1 MNKNINDPNGMKS
14 PLQSENSKNSNL
26 NGNIQSDNE
35 MLSNEELP
43 WTKWKKKEFFYVLLI
58 PKIMFDI
65 LFFLYLVVNFDR
77 I

>member
-1 MNKNINDPNGMKS
+1 MYFKNQISNLIEKSETNKNINEPNGMKS

-43 WTKWKKKEFFYVLLI
+43 
-58 PKIMFDI
+58 
-65 LFFLYLVVNFDR
+65 
-77 I
+77 

>member
-43 WTKWKKKEFFYVLLI
+43 
-58 PKIMFDI
+58 
-65 LFFLYLVVNFDR
+65 
-77 I
+77 

>member
-1 MNKNINDPNGMKS
+1 MKS

-43 WTKWKKKEFFYVLLI
+43 WTKWKKIIFYVLLI

-65 LFFLYLVVNFDR
+65 LFFVFGG
-77 I
+77 